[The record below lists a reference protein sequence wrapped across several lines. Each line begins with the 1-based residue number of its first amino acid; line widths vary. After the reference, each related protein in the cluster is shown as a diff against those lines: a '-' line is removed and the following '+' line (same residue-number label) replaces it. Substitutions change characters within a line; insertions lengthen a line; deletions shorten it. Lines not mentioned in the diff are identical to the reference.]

1 MNMKQLE
8 RMKYDKGFIAALDQ
22 SGGSTP
28 DALAKY
34 GVLADSFSN
43 EEEMFYLV
51 HAMRSRI
58 MESPVFTKERILAAI
73 LFEKTM
79 DSKVQGKYSPDYLW
93 EEKGILPILKVDKGL
108 DVLLDGVRL
117 MKPIAD
123 LDNLLERANKRHIF
137 GTKMR
142 SVINKVNQAGIEAIV
157 KQQFE
162 LGKKIVSYGLVPI
175 LEPEVDIH
183 TENKQAAEEILKKEI
198 LKHLEGLEA
207 DELIMFKLTLPEVDD
222 FYADIIKHPN
232 VVRTVALS
240 GGYSR
245 EEANQRLTRNH
256 KMIASFSRALSEG
269 LNVNQS
275 NEEFDKMLDEAIQ
288 SIYEASLT

>member
-1 MNMKQLE
+1 MKQLE

>member
-1 MNMKQLE
+1 MNMTQLE
-8 RMKYDKGFIAALDQ
+8 RMKNDNGFIAALDQ

-28 DALAKY
+28 KALAKY
-34 GVLADSFSN
+34 GVLEDAYSN
-43 EEEMFYLV
+43 EDEMFRLV
-51 HAMRSRI
+51 HEMRSRI
-58 MESPVFTKERILAAI
+58 MECPVFTKERILAAI
-73 LFEKTM
+73 LFERTM
-79 DSKVQGKYSPDYLW
+79 DSKVQGKFSPDYLW

-108 DVLLDGVRL
+108 DVLKNGVCL
-117 MKPIAD
+117 MKPMPD
-123 LDNLLERANKRHIF
+123 LDALLDRANGRHIF

-142 SVINKVNQAGIEAIV
+142 SVIKEVNQTGIEAIV

-162 LGKKIVSYGLVPI
+162 FAKKIAAYDLVPI

-183 TENKQAAEEILKKEI
+183 TSNKQGAEAMLKESI
-198 LKHLEGLEA
+198 VKHLAELEA

-222 FYADIIKHPN
+222 FYADLMKHPN

-245 EEANQRLTRNH
+245 EEANLRLRRNH
-256 KMIASFSRALSEG
+256 HLIASFSRALAEG
-269 LNVNQS
+269 LSVDQS
-275 NEEFDKMLDEAIQ
+275 VEAFNKMLNNSIE

>member
-1 MNMKQLE
+1 MNMTQLE
-8 RMKYDKGFIAALDQ
+8 RMKNDNGFIAALDQ

-28 DALAKY
+28 KALAKY
-34 GVLADSFSN
+34 GVLEDAYSN
-43 EEEMFYLV
+43 EDEMFRLV
-51 HAMRSRI
+51 HEMRSRI
-58 MESPVFTKERILAAI
+58 MECPVFTKERILAAI
-73 LFEKTM
+73 LFERTM
-79 DSKVQGKYSPDYLW
+79 DSKVQGKFSPDYLW

-108 DVLLDGVRL
+108 DVLKNGVCL
-117 MKPIAD
+117 MKAMPD
-123 LDNLLERANKRHIF
+123 LDALLDRANGRHIF

-142 SVINKVNQAGIEAIV
+142 SVIKEVNQTGIEAIV

-162 LGKKIVSYGLVPI
+162 FAKKIAAYDLVPI

-183 TENKQAAEEILKKEI
+183 TSNKQGAEAMLKESI
-198 LKHLEGLEA
+198 VKHLAELEA

-222 FYADIIKHPN
+222 FYADLMKHPN

-245 EEANQRLTRNH
+245 EEANLRLRRNH
-256 KMIASFSRALSEG
+256 HLIASFSRALAEG
-269 LNVNQS
+269 LSVDQS
-275 NEEFDKMLDEAIQ
+275 VEAFNKMLNNSIE

>member
-1 MNMKQLE
+1 MNMTQLE
-8 RMKYDKGFIAALDQ
+8 RMKNDNGFIAALDQ

-28 DALAKY
+28 KALAKY
-34 GVLADSFSN
+34 GVLEDAYSN
-43 EEEMFYLV
+43 EDEMFRLV
-51 HAMRSRI
+51 HEMRSRI
-58 MESPVFTKERILAAI
+58 MECPVFTKERILAAI
-73 LFEKTM
+73 LFERTM
-79 DSKVQGKYSPDYLW
+79 DSKVQGKFSPDYLW

-108 DVLLDGVRL
+108 DVLKNGVCL
-117 MKPIAD
+117 MKPMPD
-123 LDNLLERANKRHIF
+123 LDALLVRANERHIF

-142 SVINKVNQAGIEAIV
+142 SVIKEVNQTGIEAIV

-162 LGKKIVSYGLVPI
+162 FAKKIAAYDLVPI

-183 TENKQAAEEILKKEI
+183 TSNKQGAEAMLKESI
-198 LKHLEGLEA
+198 VKHLAELEA

-222 FYADIIKHPN
+222 FYADLMKHPN

-245 EEANQRLTRNH
+245 EEANLRLRRNH
-256 KMIASFSRALSEG
+256 HLIASFSRALAEG
-269 LNVNQS
+269 LSVDQS
-275 NEEFDKMLDEAIQ
+275 VEAFNKMLNNSIE